1 MSTSWWSYGVSNRA
15 TRRSNVATS
24 CAALGCDG
32 RFLLENTAE
41 DPLLPRAVILASNPL
56 WLGVLQKMLD
66 RDNSTILSEANK
78 DDLMLVKVLAADVNQ
93 RVEESLLCKR

>member
-1 MSTSWWSYGVSNRA
+1 
-15 TRRSNVATS
+15 
-24 CAALGCDG
+24 
-32 RFLLENTAE
+32 
-41 DPLLPRAVILASNPL
+41 LLPRAVILASNPL

-66 RDNSTILSEANK
+66 RDNSTILAEANK